1 MEWNGY
7 GCEEGGG
14 YAIIIRRCLERSG
27 AEQRLEV
34 LAPSLVGLLCQ
45 QCGAVRNAIL
55 LPPSSDGRATP
66 FACLFACSFERNVK
80 LNK

>member
-1 MEWNGY
+1 MAMAAKK
-7 GCEEGGG
+7 EG
-14 YAIIIRRCLERSG
+14 AMPSSFAVASSG

-66 FACLFACSFERNVK
+66 FACSPAHLKGTSS
-80 LNK
+80 